1 MVIAIDPGNE
11 QSAFVLIDTLNKEP
25 LFFDKLYNDEML
37 MILEDRKY
45 EKLVIE
51 MISSYNMKVGASIFD
66 TCVWVGRF
74 IQKAVDRNIPF
85 EIVYRKDVKKHF
97 GVITRSKKK
106 LPNADSQIRSELI
119 KRYAKFD
126 FKNGKG
132 VANDQD
138 TFYGF
143 KADIWQA
150 YALGVYYL
158 EKDKD

>member
-1 MVIAIDPGNE
+1 MSIDPGSE
-11 QSAFVLIDTLNKEP
+11 QSAFVLIDTLNNEP

-37 MILEDRKY
+37 MILENRKY

-51 MISSYNMKVGASIFD
+51 MISSYGMKVGSSVFE

-74 IQKAVDRNIPF
+74 IQKAVERGIPY
-85 EIVYRKDVKKHF
+85 EIIYRKDVKKHF
-97 GVITRSKKK
+97 GVKAKKDM
-106 LPNADSQIRSELI
+106 PNADSQIRSELI

-150 YALGVYYL
+150 YALGITYL
-158 EKDKD
+158 DKNK